1 MKRIMLTGLIVTLA
15 AGSSVLFAQDGDTQQ
30 GLAYVT
36 YFECNAGME
45 YRADEIIER
54 SYKPHYDAAVEAG
67 EILQWSWMSHFV
79 GGKWRRALVLAASG
93 MDNVLHAAGALGE
106 AIAESTPEAGR
117 VFTEI
122 CPIHEDYIWET
133 VPGVGGT
140 TVGAERGP
148 AGFSIYMDCDMNREE
163 RVDELMGGPV
173 GAVYDAHVAD
183 GELISWTWLAH
194 SVGGQY
200 RRLLSLTAADHN
212 SMMRARAAIIADMS
226 SGRLQRSYN
235 QMNEI
240 CPDHDDYMWDIQMA
254 TP

>member
-1 MKRIMLTGLIVTLA
+1 MNRIMLTGLIVTLA
-15 AGSSVLFAQDGDTQQ
+15 AGSSAVLAQDSDPPQ
-30 GLAYVT
+30 GFAYVT
-36 YFECNAGME
+36 YFECNAGRE

-67 EILQWSWMSHFV
+67 DILQWSWLSHFV
-79 GGKWRRALVLAASG
+79 GGKWRRALVLSAPD
-93 MDNVLHAAGALGE
+93 MDNLLSSAGALGE

-140 TVGAERGP
+140 TVGEARGM
-148 AGFSIYMDCDMNREE
+148 AGLSIYMDCDMNREE
-163 RVDELMGGPV
+163 RVDELMSGPI
-173 GAVYDAHVAD
+173 GEVYDAHVLD
-183 GELISWTWLAH
+183 GELVSWTWLAH
-194 SVGGQY
+194 TVGGQY
-200 RRLLSLTAADHN
+200 RRLLSLTADDHN
-212 SMMRARAAIIADMS
+212 SMMRARAAIIADLDT
-226 SGRLQRSYN
+226 GRMKRSYT

>member
-1 MKRIMLTGLIVTLA
+1 MNRIMLTGLIVTLA
-15 AGSSVLFAQDGDTQQ
+15 TVSGVALAQDSDAQQ
-30 GLAYVT
+30 GFAYVT

-45 YRADEIIER
+45 YRADEIIQR
-54 SYKPHYDAAVEAG
+54 SYTPHYEAAVEAG
-67 EILQWSWMSHFV
+67 DILQWSWMSHFV
-79 GGKWRRALVLAASG
+79 GGKWRRALVLTAPD
-93 MDNVLHAAGALGE
+93 MDNLLNAAGALGE
-106 AIAESTPEAGR
+106 AIAASTPEAGR

-163 RVDELMGGPV
+163 RVDELMGGPI

-183 GELISWTWLAH
+183 GELVSWTWLAH
-194 SVGGQY
+194 TVGGQY
-200 RRLLSLTAADHN
+200 RRLLSMTADDHP
-212 SMMRARAAIIADMS
+212 SMMRARAAILAELDA
-226 SGRLQRSYN
+226 GRLKRSYT

-240 CPDHDDYMWDIQMA
+240 CPDHDDYMWDIQQA